1 VHYQIFNKEDLKM
14 RMPIGA
20 SFITTF
26 LVITVFSAQAAID
39 PNMILYFSFDE
50 QLDGKQIEDLTGG
63 GNNGKLKLGAKITN
77 EPAEV
82 YKGAG
87 AVKFTNISAQVR
99 VDPFKRMNE
108 YKDNTYTFWIY
119 IFANT
124 NKPWNWEHCGGNCG
138 EGRASVLEKG
148 RVLKANVKGWAPG
161 IFLQEDPLALIY
173 QFEPQGAQDPQGII
187 GAKKIVGPG
196 GNGTAF
202 ELKKW
207 YHIAGVKEGGSLIIY
222 VDGKEQ
228 GRAEVPRD
236 FVQGEAQLRIGGT
249 RERSAHFAMD
259 EFGLYDRALTEKE
272 VALDAKG
279 VFLSVE
285 PERKLTTTWGDIKIG
300 R

>member
-1 VHYQIFNKEDLKM
+1 M

-26 LVITVFSAQAAID
+26 LVITVFSAQAALD

-50 QLDGKQIEDLTGG
+50 QLDGRQIEDLTGG
-63 GNNGKLKLGAKITN
+63 GNNGKLKLGAKLTN

-99 VDPFKRMNE
+99 VDPFKRLNE

-124 NKPWNWEHCGGNCG
+124 IKPWNWEHCGGNCG

-148 RVLKANVKGWAPG
+148 RVLEGNVKGWAPG

-173 QFEPQGAQDPQGII
+173 QFEDPGQGPTGVI
-187 GAKKIVGPG
+187 GPKKIVGPG
-196 GNGTAF
+196 GNGTVF

-207 YHIAGVKEGGSLIIY
+207 YHIAGVKDGGSLIIY

-228 GRAEVPRD
+228 GRSEVPRD